1 MKCTFVLTSLAMR
14 KSVLSSRHQHVKKN
28 GKGELNRARKEVDLF
43 RDADKDCK
51 LEYVDVL
58 SCTFLLVKTDK

>member
-1 MKCTFVLTSLAMR
+1 MR
-14 KSVLSSRHQHVKKN
+14 KSVLSSRHQQVKKN

-51 LEYVDVL
+51 LEYVDV
-58 SCTFLLVKTDK
+58 SFLYFFTREN